1 MSALRT
7 LCGYALGIS
16 IPLAALA
23 GAAPERLAEGVRMA
37 VAEAVASA
45 RGEGRA
51 EIAVAFDREGRVMS
65 SALVRSAGSRPRD
78 AAARDE
84 ALQLASLEPRGQV
97 AGRTVVFTAQFGAA
111 ID

>member
-16 IPLAALA
+16 IPMASLA
-23 GAAPERLAEGVRMA
+23 GAAPERLAAGLRMA

-51 EIAVAFDREGRVMS
+51 EVAVAFDDEGRVA
-65 SALVRSAGSRPRD
+65 SAALTRSAGSRSRD
-78 AAARDE
+78 EAAREE

-97 AGRTVVFTAQFGAA
+97 AGRTVLFTAVFGAA